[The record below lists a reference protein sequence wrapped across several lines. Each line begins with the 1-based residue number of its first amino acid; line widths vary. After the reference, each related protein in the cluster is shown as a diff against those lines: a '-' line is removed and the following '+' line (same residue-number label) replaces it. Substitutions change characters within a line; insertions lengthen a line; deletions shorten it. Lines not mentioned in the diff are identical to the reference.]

1 MSAHILHQRRARWR
15 AATTSANGKRQQFA
29 LVGGLTITGNRL
41 ADSPREHGRRAH
53 EIPVDRMSVTFSER
67 QTNIVS
73 VVNRD
78 SEAL

>member
-1 MSAHILHQRRARWR
+1 MLHQRHARWR
-15 AATTSANGKRQQFA
+15 VATTPANGKRQ
-29 LVGGLTITGNRL
+29 VGGLTITGNRL
-41 ADSPREHGRRAH
+41 ADSPREHDRRAH